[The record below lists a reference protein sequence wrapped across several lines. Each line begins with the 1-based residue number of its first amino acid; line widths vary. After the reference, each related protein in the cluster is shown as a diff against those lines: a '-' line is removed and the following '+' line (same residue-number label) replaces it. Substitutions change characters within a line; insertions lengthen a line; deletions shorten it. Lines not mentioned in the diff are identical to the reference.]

1 MCNEDYV
8 KCNAQHGRC
17 TNPDFCSCDGG
28 RYYGQTSINGA
39 KARQVQI
46 SRAKMRMREREVGW
60 RGVRVADV

>member
-17 TNPDFCSCDGG
+17 TNRISFVPDDGYANVDKRREASSG
-28 RYYGQTSINGA
+28 TS
-39 KARQVQI
+39 RV
-46 SRAKMRMREREVGW
+46 KMRMREREVGW